1 MGIRDLAGEV
11 QIRIPQ
17 GNVWGIADDFLE
29 ALREAVGPENAE
41 IVVFSVAWLV
51 SSGSA
56 AVR

>member
-17 GNVWGIADDFLE
+17 GNVWGVADDFLE

-41 IVVFSVAWLV
+41 IVVFFGRVASL
-51 SSGSA
+51 
-56 AVR
+56 